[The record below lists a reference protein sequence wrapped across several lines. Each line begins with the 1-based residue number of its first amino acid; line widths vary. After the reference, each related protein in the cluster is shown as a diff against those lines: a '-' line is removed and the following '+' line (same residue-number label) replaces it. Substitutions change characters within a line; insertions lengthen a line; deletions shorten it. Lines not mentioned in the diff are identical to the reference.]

1 MTEKTKRAALIA
13 AGLLLC
19 AVVAVGISGRFK
31 AAPKADDPAVS
42 DAVTETKD
50 PVVDIKEPEVKV
62 DIKTEPP
69 AKVTDPG
76 QGSDSSGTEQTIQE
90 TPTKP
95 EAPEPPKTPG
105 QTDTDHTAE
114 DVPKEDRN
122 TETPSSYEPE
132 QTEVK
137 PQPTE
142 PAGGSTDS
150 NGKVYVPGFGY
161 IESQGEGTVIQDD
174 SIYENGNQVGIMG

>member
-19 AVVAVGISGRFK
+19 AVVAVGISIRFK
-31 AAPKADDPAVS
+31 AAPKADDPAIS
-42 DAVTETKD
+42 DNVTETKD

-69 AKVTDPG
+69 AKTTDP
-76 QGSDSSGTEQTIQE
+76 DKETNSSGTDQTLQE

-114 DVPKEDRN
+114 DVPEADRN
-122 TETPSSYEPE
+122 KETPPTYEHG

-150 NGKVYVPGFGY
+150 EGKVYVPGFGY

>member
-19 AVVAVGISGRFK
+19 AVVAVGISSRFK
-31 AAPKADDPAVS
+31 AAPKADDPTIS
-42 DAVTETKD
+42 DNVTETKD
-50 PVVDIKEPEVKV
+50 PTVDIKEPEVKV

-69 AKVTDPG
+69 AETTDPG
-76 QGSDSSGTEQTIQE
+76 QGADSSGTEQTIQE

-95 EAPEPPKTPG
+95 DAPEKPKAPG
-105 QTDTDHTAE
+105 QVENDHKAE
-114 DVPKEDRN
+114 DVPEADRN
-122 TETPSSYEPE
+122 KETPPTYEPE

-137 PQPTE
+137 PQPAE

>member
-19 AVVAVGISGRFK
+19 AVVAVGISSRFK
-31 AAPKADDPAVS
+31 AAPKADDPAIS
-42 DAVTETKD
+42 DNVIETKD
-50 PVVDIKEPEVKV
+50 PTVDIKEPEVKV

-69 AKVTDPG
+69 AETTDPG
-76 QGSDSSGTEQTIQE
+76 QGADSSGTEQTIQE

-95 EAPEPPKTPG
+95 DAPEKPKAPG
-105 QTDTDHTAE
+105 QVENDHKAE
-114 DVPKEDRN
+114 DVPEADRN
-122 TETPSSYEPE
+122 KETPPTYEPE